1 MNKTLSV
8 VFIILLILFGI
19 FFTIISVLT
28 LIYIPIDLSS
38 YSYDVSVKGFIK
50 LIGILNP
57 YVSII
62 TLSITIFAIYLAIRQ
77 LKIAEDAN
85 LIPKRTEWTSSLKS
99 EIFTDLS
106 EPYINNFFINN
117 LEDIFNWIYKQN
129 SKMTIEN
136 VTQVNRFYQ
145 KFIYNNIFDLI
156 KNSSEFGRYKD
167 SDLRINYTLE
177 SVNRIINSSQIFK
190 RISSTKDSV
199 SILSYFISVNI
210 KRVIVNIFY
219 SISNVFPEDI

>member
-1 MNKTLSV
+1 MNKTLSI
-8 VFIILLILFGI
+8 VFIVLLILFGI

-38 YSYDVSVKGFIK
+38 YSYDPSVKGFIK
-50 LIGILNP
+50 LIGVLNP

-62 TLSITIFAIYLAIRQ
+62 TISITTFAIYLAIKQ

-85 LIPKRTEWTSSLKS
+85 LIPKRTEWTGSIKS

-106 EPYINNFFINN
+106 KPYINNFFINN
-117 LEDIFNWIYKQN
+117 LDDIFNWIYKQN

-136 VTQVNRFYQ
+136 VNQVDKFYQ
-145 KFIYNNIFDLI
+145 KFICDNIFDLI
-156 KNSSEFGRYKD
+156 KNSGEYERYKD

-177 SVNRIINSSQIFK
+177 SVNRIIRKILKPKINYSTLYLDFEKRYLKEIEKFK
-190 RISSTKDSV
+190 NIYGTQQSV
-199 SILSYFISVNI
+199 
-210 KRVIVNIFY
+210 
-219 SISNVFPEDI
+219 

>member
-177 SVNRIINSSQIFK
+177 SVNRIIKKILKPKISYSTLYLDFEKKYLNDIERFK
-190 RISSTKDSV
+190 NIYGTQQPV
-199 SILSYFISVNI
+199 VN
-210 KRVIVNIFY
+210 NLATQ
-219 SISNVFPEDI
+219 